1 MTTSAAPINRFPYWD
16 AAEDFDP
23 ITRQEL
29 GSPMFDEEGDDE
41 VIGGDWKQTYREGV
55 SMSTKVTIK
64 GMYKRAQGPA
74 RLIAGAPGAINGYTD
89 PEHIERTS
97 IQKIRE
103 AEVKGE
109 GSKARAYHYLSPV
122 TTSEE
127 NLKALSQ
134 QVHHDPNASELKK
147 VGTKMA
153 HGVSYTVNRTALAP
167 ITFIESG
174 FRAIVSL
181 FDEVEDESVEVAGQQ
196 SNIGENSRD
205 TVFSS
210 TPQTL
215 TPINLDSVMVTD
227 AYQHQNAA
235 GADWIAGKPNQGMD
249 PYQAQREQYE
259 VLA

>member
-1 MTTSAAPINRFPYWD
+1 
-16 AAEDFDP
+16 
-23 ITRQEL
+23 
-29 GSPMFDEEGDDE
+29 
-41 VIGGDWKQTYREGV
+41 
-55 SMSTKVTIK
+55 
-64 GMYKRAQGPA
+64 
-74 RLIAGAPGAINGYTD
+74 
-89 PEHIERTS
+89 
-97 IQKIRE
+97 
-103 AEVKGE
+103 
-109 GSKARAYHYLSPV
+109 
-122 TTSEE
+122 
-127 NLKALSQ
+127 
-134 QVHHDPNASELKK
+134 
-147 VGTKMA
+147 
-153 HGVSYTVNRTALAP
+153 VSYTVNRTALAP